1 MTAWS
6 FPVISGMI
14 SVIILAVVILS
25 LTIPFTLLILV
36 LISVSN
42 HFLQID
48 GPMWWVSLFCALLI
62 CWTVVALALGFGAI
76 FADYHAENR
85 SAAMGPGSVFYFF
98 CAISYMLVVLFS
110 GISPSYRLVRSWF
123 NDSGMPLSDAILVFF
138 WIIGVI
144 TLSTVVFGLICRK
157 GIGALRAR

>member
-1 MTAWS
+1 MSAIR
-6 FPVISGMI
+6 FFFYKY
-14 SVIILAVVILS
+14 LFYL
-25 LTIPFTLLILV
+25 IPFTVLIVV

-48 GPMWWVSLFCALLI
+48 GPMWWVSLFCAVLI

-98 CAISYMLVVLFS
+98 CAISYMLVVLLS
-110 GISPSYRLVRSWF
+110 GLSPAYKLVKSWF
-123 NDSGMPLSDAILVFF
+123 RQGGMPLSDAILTAL
-138 WIIGVI
+138 WIIGMI
-144 TLSTVVFGLICRK
+144 ILSGVVMTLICRR
-157 GIGALRAR
+157 GIAALKPK

>member
-1 MTAWS
+1 MSAAR
-6 FPVISGMI
+6 FFFYKY
-14 SVIILAVVILS
+14 LFYL
-25 LTIPFTLLILV
+25 IPFTLLIVV

-48 GPMWWVSLFCALLI
+48 GPMWWMSLFCAVVI

-98 CAISYMLVVLFS
+98 CAISYMLMVLFS
-110 GISPSYRLVRSWF
+110 GVSPAYKLVRSSF
-123 NDSGMPLSDAILVFF
+123 RSGSMPLSDAILVFF
-138 WIIGVI
+138 WIVAVI
-144 TLSTVVFGLICRK
+144 TLSTVVFTLICRK
-157 GIGALRAR
+157 GIGALKAR